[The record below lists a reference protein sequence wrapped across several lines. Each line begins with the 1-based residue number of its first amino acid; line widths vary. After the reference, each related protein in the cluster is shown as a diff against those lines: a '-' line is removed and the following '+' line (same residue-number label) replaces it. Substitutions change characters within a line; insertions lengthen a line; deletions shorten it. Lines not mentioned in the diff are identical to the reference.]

1 MPRKELKVGMSSA
14 GGQKSIAI
22 SEVDWERIETNYT
35 ITIGRELRDRI
46 QQATQE
52 FALSAIFE
60 VRAAPLVDARK
71 ATNELLSAGR
81 ALRNEIEDEPAEMN
95 GRFYAFHLIR
105 NYLRD
110 ERLGDY
116 TAFPGPIAALRSV
129 LNSFVTAC
137 EQSLGELHDPNRA
150 EFVEGAA
157 WDAWIDQ
164 LSSILN
170 EAGLPTSARKD
181 SDKQKISS
189 PSHFVAL
196 IRELQKSVPSACYP
210 QRSDAALATAIS
222 AARRRTGK

>member
-1 MPRKELKVGMSSA
+1 MPRRELKVGMSSA
-14 GGQKSIAI
+14 GGQKRIVI
-22 SEVDWERIETNYT
+22 GERDWERIETGYGQS
-35 ITIGRELRDRI
+35 IRGDLRDRI
-46 QQATQE
+46 QEATQR

-60 VRAAPLVDARK
+60 VRAARLVDARK
-71 ATNELLSAGR
+71 ATNEVLSAGQ
-81 ALRNEIEDEPAEMN
+81 ALRNALKDEPAEMN

-137 EQSLGELHDPNRA
+137 EQSLAELHDPNRA

-157 WDAWIDQ
+157 WDAWVRQ
-164 LSSILN
+164 LLCILS
-170 EAGLPTSARKD
+170 EAGLPTAARKD
-181 SDKQKISS
+181 TDKQKTSIPSS
-189 PSHFVAL
+189 FVAL
-196 IRELQKSVPSACYP
+196 VRELQRCVPRACYL

-222 AARRRTGK
+222 AARRRAGE